1 MFNVEY
7 PTFKDAWPGYS
18 GWQFMASSLLILVMR
33 LFLSRMKRGLPILV
47 WCCCCVLARAERINH
62 EGRLLGPLPVVTNSI
77 LFNTTN
83 ADDVLSAMQ
92 IFPVTNP
99 WNEDIS
105 QRPVLVNSDAMIAQI
120 SNDLQASRR
129 SLRAFKE
136 MNFVLVPDNQP
147 TVQIH
152 FFDYPDESELD
163 GGTFPNGLYPIPTNM
178 PIETW
183 PSETGALTLSQWQ
196 QDVNDTGGDRHS
208 IVVKPGAGFIW
219 ETWQAKLVGNN
230 WEASNGAKFNLNT
243 NRLRTAGWTSGDAA
257 GLPMFPALPRF
268 DECERGMVEHA
279 LRIVVAKS
287 RYQNYIYPATH
298 YAAPTNNTSMNLPS
312 MGQRLRL
319 KSSFVIPANWTKQE
333 KAILLA
339 LKKYGA
345 LVADNGNF
353 FSISV
358 TPDNRWPVGCFDH
371 LSTVGI
377 TNFEAIV
384 STGANEGPRSPGAP
398 LANAGADRTAFVGVP
413 ISLTGF
419 VNYTSVPPLTV
430 RWKHYS
436 GSTNVSFS
444 NPGQTNATAT
454 FGAPGDYTLM
464 LSASNG
470 VHAIAYDAVVVTV
483 GPAITLTA
491 TKSGASLNLSWAGG
505 TPPFVVERATNF
517 PAPEWSGFLTT
528 SVQTVSVPI
537 SSGYAFFRVRGN

>member
-1 MFNVEY
+1 MLF
-7 PTFKDAWPGYS
+7 G
-18 GWQFMASSLLILVMR
+18 GMR
-33 LFLSRMKRGLPILV
+33 LFPSCMKRGLTILTLMLPAL
-47 WCCCCVLARAERINH
+47 VLHAERINQ
-62 EGRLLGPLPVVTNSI
+62 EGRILGVPSVVTTPI

-83 ADDVLSAMQ
+83 ADAALSAMQ

-105 QRPVLVNSDAMIAQI
+105 HRPVLTNSDAMIAQI
-120 SNDLQASRR
+120 TADLSSTRR

-147 TVQIH
+147 TVPIN

-163 GGTFPNGLYPIPTNM
+163 GGTFPNGLYPIPPNM

-183 PSETGALTLSQWQ
+183 PSDTGALTLSQWQ
-196 QDVNDTGGDRHS
+196 QDVGNAGGDRHA

-279 LRIVVAKS
+279 MRIVVAKS
-287 RYQNYIYPATH
+287 RYGSYTYPATH
-298 YAAPTNNTSMNLPS
+298 YAAPANNTSVNLPM

-319 KSSFVIPANWTKQE
+319 KASFTIPGNWTKQE
-333 KAILLA
+333 KAILLGM
-339 LKKYGA
+339 KKYGA

-358 TPDNRWPVGCFDH
+358 TPDDRWPAGCFDH
-371 LSTVGI
+371 LSTIGI

-384 STGANEGPRSPGAP
+384 STGATEGPRSPGAP
-398 LANAGADRTAFVGVP
+398 VADAGADQTAFVGVP
-413 ISLTGF
+413 TALAGY
-419 VNYTSVPPLTV
+419 VNYTSTPPVTI
-430 RWKHYS
+430 RWSLYS
-436 GSTNVSFS
+436 GPTNVSLA
-444 NPGQTNATAT
+444 NPNLTNTAAT
-454 FGAPGDYTLM
+454 FTAPGVYTLM

-470 VHAIAYDAVVVTV
+470 VHAVVYDAVVVTV
-483 GPAITLTA
+483 SQAIVMSA
-491 TKSGASLNLSWAGG
+491 MKSGANLNLSWSGG
-505 TPPFVVERATNF
+505 APPFVVERTTNF
-517 PAPEWSGFLTT
+517 SPTFWSSMATT
-528 SVQTVSVPI
+528 SVQNVTIPI
-537 SSGYAFFRVRGN
+537 TPGPAFFRIRGN

>member
-1 MFNVEY
+1 
-7 PTFKDAWPGYS
+7 
-18 GWQFMASSLLILVMR
+18 
-33 LFLSRMKRGLPILV
+33 MKRGLTSLV
-47 WCCCCVLARAERINH
+47 LLLLALPTRAERINH
-62 EGRLLGPLPVVTNSI
+62 EGRVLGTLPIVTNAI

-83 ADDVLSAMQ
+83 ADAVLAAMQ

-105 QRPVLVNSDAMIAQI
+105 QRPVLPNSDAMIAQI
-120 SNDLQASRR
+120 SLDLAANRR

-147 TVQIH
+147 TAPIH
-152 FFDYPDESELD
+152 FIDYPDESELD
-163 GGTFPNGLYPIPTNM
+163 GGSFPTGHYPIPTNM

-183 PSETGALTLSQWQ
+183 PSETGGLTLAQWQ
-196 QDVNDTGGDRHS
+196 QDANNDGGDRHS
-208 IVVKPGAGFIW
+208 IVVKPGTGFIW
-219 ETWQAKLVGNN
+219 ETWQARLVGSN

-243 NRLRTAGWTSGDAA
+243 NRLRPAGWTSGDAA

-287 RYQNYIYPATH
+287 RYGSCSYPATH
-298 YAAPTNNTSMNLPS
+298 YAAPTNNTNVNLPM

-358 TPDNRWPVGCFDH
+358 TPDNRWPAGCFDR
-371 LSTVGI
+371 LTAVGI
-377 TNFEAIV
+377 TNFEAII
-384 STGANEGPRSPGAP
+384 STGPNEGPRSPGAP
-398 LANAGADRTAFVGVP
+398 VANAGADKIAFINTP
-413 ISLTGF
+413 ISLGGW
-419 VNYTSVPPLTV
+419 VNYTSTPPLTV

-436 GSTNVSFS
+436 GPTNVSFA
-444 NPGQTNATAT
+444 NFTQTNTTAT
-454 FGAPGDYTLM
+454 FTAPGVYTLM

-470 VHAIAYDAVVVTV
+470 VHSIAYDAVIITVSQAIVTSV
-483 GPAITLTA
+483 TR
-491 TKSGASLNLSWAGG
+491 SGGNLNLTWAGG
-505 TPPFVVERATNF
+505 LPPYVIERTTNAAL
-517 PAPEWSGFLTT
+517 PNWSGIVTT
-528 SVQTVSVPI
+528 AVQNASVPI
-537 SSGYAFFRVRGN
+537 LSGNAFFRIRSN